1 MSKLQVFIFCDKYK
15 NCGVIFFLL
24 RETSKRVG
32 FNVLN
37 IILRELPLSNDNRV
51 VNFYSLDLSNLCYYF
66 FFSIFLMTL
75 IHVIVKRKTLSSV
88 GLHFNIDSIDERAFM
103 MKEAYV
109 IT

>member
-66 FFSIFLMTL
+66 FF
-75 IHVIVKRKTLSSV
+75 
-88 GLHFNIDSIDERAFM
+88 HFSYDIDSCNCKKKNIELGWF
-103 MKEAYV
+103 
-109 IT
+109 TF